1 MKTITIDG
9 VQIPTDKLIEAGWKA
24 PEVKKSV
31 VWKPEIGERFY
42 YINLFGIVT
51 FGRWVDE
58 YINMFDMGN
67 CYRTREEAQRA
78 LDVIKATVRVNR
90 RIEELND
97 GWVPDWKNAYQNKF
111 ILVYMHLVKK
121 FSPCLCTSQ
130 HKPYL
135 SFLKSESIGEKIIN
149 EMHDD
154 LCTIWGIKK
163 EVSK

>member
-58 YINMFDMGN
+58 YINMFD
-67 CYRTREEAQRA
+67 
-78 LDVIKATVRVNR
+78 
-90 RIEELND
+90 
-97 GWVPDWKNAYQNKF
+97 
-111 ILVYMHLVKK
+111 
-121 FSPCLCTSQ
+121 
-130 HKPYL
+130 
-135 SFLKSESIGEKIIN
+135 II
-149 EMHDD
+149 
-154 LCTIWGIKK
+154 I
-163 EVSK
+163 